1 MLTVVS
7 ASGAATAE
15 VASTPVTATA
25 TVAMR
30 VLSFIWFV
38 PLPFVLGAWRCALL
52 VRQRIGAMARR
63 YQAPKAGSLRDRG
76 VVLFTPRVVRP
87 LTEPGGRPGSA
98 SGRRALSRQARA
110 APRPEGRRTG
120 ACRRRGRWGRPST
133 GTRR

>member
-7 ASGAATAE
+7 ASGAATAV

-76 VVLFTPRVVRP
+76 VVCLTPWGSDP
-87 LTEPGGRPGSA
+87 LRSRAVDQDQRLAGGRCLGE
-98 SGRRALSRQARA
+98 LKW
-110 APRPEGRRTG
+110 
-120 ACRRRGRWGRPST
+120 RRGRKVAEQALAGAEDGGEDHQPVLV
-133 GTRR
+133 